1 MLLAFADRLRDLRR
15 ARGESLQQTAEAV
28 GASKAHISD
37 LERGAARNP
46 GLELVRALAAHFD
59 VTVSDILDEAP
70 ATRVV
75 PAADSSQVTA
85 WIRMIRKEQAA
96 GHDLETAAAEARA
109 TFENMLGSTLDAQQE
124 ANWAAARQQIME
136 ALARPVEFLGN
147 LSLRKPRRPQWYSG
161 GASGAL
167 HWPALEAYLLTRK
180 NWKAE
185 AVASIDSSSTEVVSL
200 LENPAQSG
208 FRGRGLVVGY
218 VQSGKTA
225 NMTAVIAKAV
235 DAGYRF
241 IIVLAGLTNAL
252 RRQTQRRLEDDLL
265 QRHRHSWLLH
275 TTEEN
280 SGDFRTPANR
290 WFVVTEQAQVAVVKK
305 NVTPLRQL
313 IRTIEK
319 TIPAHRERL
328 PVLIIDDECDQASVN
343 AGGQYSITQINQL
356 IRTLLALL
364 PRAQYVGYTATPF
377 ANVLIN
383 PEKPAGGLDDLYPE
397 DFITALPLPDDY
409 FGPESLFGRDP
420 VDADHE
426 QPDERGLD
434 MIRTVRSREV
444 AFLRPASA
452 RGRHAFEP
460 EMTPSLRRALRY
472 FVLSTA
478 CRYLRGQRG
487 QHCSMLVHTTVYTTT
502 HQRLAEVI
510 RTWIGGFKAAIA
522 SPEIHDRLER
532 LWLAETARVDP
543 AQFGRVTPS
552 YAEIRP
558 LLDDVLADL
567 EVVVENSASET
578 RLDFTSGPRK
588 YIVVGGSVL
597 ARGLTIEG
605 LTVSLFVRSSSQ
617 YDTLLQMGRW
627 FGFRPGY
634 EDLPRIWMTPDLE
647 EAFRDLATVE
657 AEIRADMA
665 VYREQD
671 LTPADFAVRIRQI
684 PGMTVTSAA
693 KMISA
698 EACDISFSGEHLQ
711 TIRFQ
716 HRNAAQLRSNWA
728 AGARLIDR
736 GLGVGPPETVTGG
749 RLVRG
754 VPLEVVL
761 EFLRT
766 YQASP
771 KDSFGPA
778 LLTYIESEAA
788 RADAPFQTWNVGVIE
803 PGNALPSG
811 QPLGGLGPVS
821 LVRRARLN
829 IERAD
834 GAADIKAL
842 MSRRDVRLD
851 GTTATAATDWNSVK
865 RARQREIGDR
875 TPLLLLYA
883 IDRLSEPAR
892 DTSYRTALDA
902 VADVLGIG
910 LVLPER
916 GQRRSYV
923 RVRLPQ
929 EDADETEDV
938 AADMPE
944 AEGEG

>member
-1 MLLAFADRLRDLRR
+1 MAFADRLRDLRR
-15 ARGESLQQTAEAV
+15 VRGESLQQTADAV

-46 GLELVRALAAHFD
+46 GLELVRALAAHFG
-59 VTVSDILDEAP
+59 VTVSDILDETP
-70 ATRVV
+70 AARVV
-75 PAADSSQVTA
+75 PAGDSSQVTA

-109 TFENMLGSTLDAQQE
+109 TFENMLGSSLDAQQE
-124 ANWAAARQQIME
+124 ANWGAAREQIRE
-136 ALARPVEFLGN
+136 ALARPVEFLGT
-147 LSLRKPRRPQWYSG
+147 LSLRQPRRPQWYSLPAG
-161 GASGAL
+161 GGV

-180 NWKAE
+180 GWKPE
-185 AVASIDSSSTEVVSL
+185 SIASIDRSSTEVVSL
-200 LENPAQSG
+200 LENPAQSS

-225 NMTAVIAKAV
+225 NMTATIAKAV

-241 IIVLAGLTNAL
+241 IIVLAGMTNAL

-265 QRHRHSWLLH
+265 KRHRHSWMLH
-275 TTEEN
+275 TTDEN
-280 SGDFRTPANR
+280 TGDFRTPANR
-290 WFVVTEQAQVAVVKK
+290 WFVVTEQVQVAVVKK

-343 AGGQYSITQINQL
+343 AGGQFNITQINQQ

-420 VDADHE
+420 IDADHE
-426 QPDERGLD
+426 QPDERGLN
-434 MIRTVRSREV
+434 MIRTVKGKEV

-460 EMTPSLRRALRY
+460 QMTPSLRRALRY

-478 CRYLRGQRG
+478 CRYLRGHRD
-487 QHCSMLVHTTVYTTT
+487 QHCSMLVHTTVYTNT
-502 HQRLAEVI
+502 HHRLADVI
-510 RTWIGGFKAAIA
+510 RTWIAEFRTELA
-522 SPEIHDRLER
+522 SPAVHDRLER
-532 LWLAETARVDP
+532 LWQSETARVDP
-543 AQFGRVTPS
+543 EQFGRTTPS

-558 LLDDVLADL
+558 LLTEVLGDL
-567 EVVVENSASET
+567 EVVVENSASDS
-578 RLDFTSGPRK
+578 RLDFTNGPKK

-627 FGFRPGY
+627 FGYRPGY

-657 AEIRADMA
+657 AEIRADMS

-671 LTPADFAVRIRQI
+671 VTPADFAVRIRQI
-684 PGMTVTSAA
+684 PGMTITSAS
-693 KMISA
+693 KMIAA

-716 HRNAAQLRSNWA
+716 HRNETLLGENWT
-728 AGARLIDR
+728 AGGRLIDR
-736 GLGVGPPETVTGG
+736 ALSEAPLETVTGG
-749 RLVRG
+749 RLIKG
-754 VPLEVVL
+754 VSLDTAL
-761 EFLRT
+761 EFLRS
-766 YQASP
+766 YKASA
-771 KDSFGPA
+771 KDSFSQA
-778 LLTYIESEAA
+778 LLDYIEAEAQ
-788 RADAPFQTWNVGVIE
+788 RADAPFQTWNVGIVE
-803 PGNALPSG
+803 PRNG
-811 QPLGGLGPVS
+811 QVSTEALGGLGPVT

-842 MSRRDVRLD
+842 MSRRDVLLD
-851 GTTATAATDWNSVK
+851 VTTPTTASDWRGVK
-865 RARQREIGDR
+865 RARQREVGDR

-883 IDRLSEPAR
+883 IDKLSEPAK
-892 DTSYRTALDA
+892 DTNYRTALDA
-902 VADVLGIG
+902 QADVLGVG

-929 EDADETEDV
+929 EDAEETEDIT
-938 AADMPE
+938 ADLPE
-944 AEGEG
+944 AEGEA